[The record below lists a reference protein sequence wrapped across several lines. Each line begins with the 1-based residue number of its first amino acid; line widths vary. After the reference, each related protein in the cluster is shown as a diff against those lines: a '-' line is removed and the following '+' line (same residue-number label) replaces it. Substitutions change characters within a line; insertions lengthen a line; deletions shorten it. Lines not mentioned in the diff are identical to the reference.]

1 MKILIGTTNPSKV
14 EYFAAMLAGFGVEF
28 VTLADLGIQREPQ
41 ENGRTPMEN
50 AMIKAAFYGQYAD
63 AVICAD
69 SGLYFDALALDDPL
83 QPGLHIRTPG
93 GGKRLDDEEMIAY
106 YAQLV
111 HNLGG
116 KAMAYYLNG
125 IAIKVNGEVHGFQWT
140 REEARQ
146 GAFYML
152 DTPCAARCPGW
163 PLDSL
168 SVDMN
173 GVSFT
178 DPKWEDVPQLN
189 WGRENRLRTFLL
201 EKLGLNRRG
210 EG

>member
-14 EYFAAMLAGFGVEF
+14 EYFAEMLSGFGIEF
-28 VTLADLGIQREPQ
+28 MTLRDLGITDEPP
-41 ENGRTPMEN
+41 ETGKTPMEN
-50 AMIKAAFYGQYAD
+50 AMLKAAFYGRYAD

-69 SGLYFDALALDDPL
+69 SGLYFDCLSLDNPQ
-83 QPGLHIRTPG
+83 QPGLHIRTPN
-93 GGKRLDDEEMIAY
+93 GGKRLDDEEMITH

-116 KAMAYYLNG
+116 KVLAYYLNG
-125 IAIKVNGEVHGFQWT
+125 VAIQLGGAVSGFQWT
-140 REEARQ
+140 REEAKL

-152 DTPCAARCPGW
+152 DTPCEARNPGW

-168 SVDMN
+168 SVGMD
-173 GVSFT
+173 GVWFT

-189 WGRENRLRTFLL
+189 WGRENRLRAFLVQ
-201 EKLGLNRRG
+201 KLGLNK
-210 EG
+210 ENA